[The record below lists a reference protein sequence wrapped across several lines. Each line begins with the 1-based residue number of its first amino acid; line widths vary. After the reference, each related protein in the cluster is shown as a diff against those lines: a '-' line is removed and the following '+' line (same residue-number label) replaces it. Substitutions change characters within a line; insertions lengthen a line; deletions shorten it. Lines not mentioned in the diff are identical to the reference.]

1 MADSERSFA
10 LDVTGPAAPP
20 RRNGELV
27 FETPGESRV
36 FGITMALHQA
46 GCFEWDEFRQVL
58 IAEIKRWER
67 ESDQRPDEA
76 WSYY

>member
-1 MADSERSFA
+1 
-10 LDVTGPAAPP
+10 
-20 RRNGELV
+20 
-27 FETPGESRV
+27 
-36 FGITMALHQA
+36 MALHQA

-76 WSYY
+76 WSYYERWQAALEKLLASRGLCGALELDDRARTLATRPLGHDH